1 MHKITGLMWKKNT
14 QPPCFGLSC
23 RIIIGEQFET
33 DKNQDLFFKFGLG
46 QVLQLYLLD
55 TFIADDKSSVSESNH
70 VN

>member
-1 MHKITGLMWKKNT
+1 MWKKNT

-55 TFIADDKSSVSESNH
+55 TFIADDSQWI
-70 VN
+70 